1 MFFIGILSN
10 WRTAELVFVVLRK
23 EMEAT
28 KFRASN
34 ILNLEFNPKCVQT
47 RWRQIIYPKMYHDIL
62 KMKDKMGLD
71 GFVKYRGEDKRK
83 AVFLE
88 YFVGKQE
95 SRRLLL

>member
-47 RWRQIIYPKMYHDIL
+47 R
-62 KMKDKMGLD
+62 
-71 GFVKYRGEDKRK
+71 
-83 AVFLE
+83 
-88 YFVGKQE
+88 
-95 SRRLLL
+95 